1 MSGNDKMSK
10 DSNND
15 NDGGSGGGVRD
26 ERGTMQSNGEDLS
39 GNNKMSKDSGNDN
52 NGSSGGSVRD
62 KRGDN
67 GRTSTISNRS
77 LTLALGD
84 GNTSRGAVTIDGVNG
99 STALGGSITISL
111 GVGMATSS
119 GI

>member
-1 MSGNDKMSK
+1 MTTMAVVVGVFRIKRETMPSNGEDMISNDKMSK

-26 ERGTMQSNGEDLS
+26 
-39 GNNKMSKDSGNDN
+39 
-52 NGSSGGSVRD
+52 

-67 GRTSTISNRS
+67 ARTSTSSSRS

-84 GNTSRGAVTIDGVNG
+84 GNTSGGAVTIDGIDG
-99 STALGGSITISL
+99 STA
-111 GVGMATSS
+111 
-119 GI
+119 